1 MTSQTK
7 RNHSETFNAKE
18 FYDLCGEV
26 DEEEDFDR
34 IRQWLNTN
42 KDDNN
47 SYLAAL
53 TYQGYLNAT
62 PILNI
67 SYKLPPL
74 DIIQIIV
81 KYAPEVL
88 KMKDDTGVLPIHL
101 ACESR
106 VSLEVIQALITAS
119 PDTIKDED
127 NKGLLPLHWA
137 CREDASLDILNFLI
151 ESYPEGRYQKDKLG
165 RTPLFFVTNRE
176 YAMETDDNGML
187 LLHHACN
194 NGYSYHLIRFLIQA
208 YPKSIKIKDNH
219 GRTPFHYY
227 TSFQGRQSYDE
238 IIALLMDSY
247 GYLPIHSACYYGAS
261 LEVIQALITASPDT
275 IKIEDSRGWL
285 PIHWACFN
293 HAAPNVL
300 NLLIESY
307 TEGMYHKDKLGRTPL
322 DCLKDKKHAE
332 KKDDN
337 GMLAV
342 HHTCKMGYSI
352 SLVCFL
358 IQAYPE
364 SITFPDNE
372 GRTPFQY
379 IQVVSSEKDESG
391 MLLLHRQAADSKWLS
406 VGMLQILCDAYPESI
421 QLKDKFGLLPIHYA
435 YLNEWTSIDT
445 LMFLLTRYPESVLS
459 CDSYY

>member
-165 RTPLFFVTNRE
+165 RTPLLFVTNRE
-176 YAMETDDNGML
+176 YAMEKDRNGML

-194 NGYSYHLIRFLIQA
+194 NGYSYHLF
-208 YPKSIKIKDNH
+208 
-219 GRTPFHYY
+219 
-227 TSFQGRQSYDE
+227 
-238 IIALLMDSY
+238 
-247 GYLPIHSACYYGAS
+247 
-261 LEVIQALITASPDT
+261 
-275 IKIEDSRGWL
+275 
-285 PIHWACFN
+285 
-293 HAAPNVL
+293 
-300 NLLIESY
+300 
-307 TEGMYHKDKLGRTPL
+307 
-322 DCLKDKKHAE
+322 
-332 KKDDN
+332 
-337 GMLAV
+337 
-342 HHTCKMGYSI
+342 
-352 SLVCFL
+352 CFL
-358 IQAYPE
+358 IQANHK
-364 SITFPDNE
+364 SIRINAAE
-372 GRTPFQY
+372 
-379 IQVVSSEKDESG
+379 EKWVAS
-391 MLLLHRQAADSKWLS
+391 R
-406 VGMLQILCDAYPESI
+406 ILRFWWEA
-421 QLKDKFGLLPIHYA
+421 
-435 YLNEWTSIDT
+435 
-445 LMFLLTRYPESVLS
+445 
-459 CDSYY
+459 

>member
-18 FYDLCGEV
+18 FYDLCDKV
-26 DEEEDFDR
+26 DKEEDFDR

-47 SYLAAL
+47 SLIAAL
-53 TYQGYLNAT
+53 TYQGYQNVT
-62 PILNI
+62 PLLRI

-119 PDTIKDED
+119 PDTIK
-127 NKGLLPLHWA
+127 
-137 CREDASLDILNFLI
+137 
-151 ESYPEGRYQKDKLG
+151 
-165 RTPLFFVTNRE
+165 
-176 YAMETDDNGML
+176 
-187 LLHHACN
+187 
-194 NGYSYHLIRFLIQA
+194 
-208 YPKSIKIKDNH
+208 
-219 GRTPFHYY
+219 
-227 TSFQGRQSYDE
+227 
-238 IIALLMDSY
+238 
-247 GYLPIHSACYYGAS
+247 
-261 LEVIQALITASPDT
+261 
-275 IKIEDSRGWL
+275 IEDSRGRL

-459 CDSYY
+459 CT